1 MRSFKKAIIMFIAS
15 SLILVPLFSE
25 PHVKPYH
32 LLPRHRQSERLNH
45 VFHPGFSIPW
55 QNCDHSAAD
64 IETGNDFSCSGFQV
78 CAAEVS
84 ELRSLEVM
92 DTADS
97 GQNQPAADT
106 EKIKNKSSDKKDKRK
121 ATEEE
126 ILRSPLFRPH
136 EEIVVTA
143 TMSPLSV
150 KNSTVSTSV
159 INEEK
164 LAAVNVS
171 NALNALLYEPGI
183 FIMRTG
189 NFGRSDVEIRGL
201 GQRGQRIG
209 VMVDGRP
216 EKMGLFG
223 CVVTQTFPF
232 DNVDRLEVVRG
243 PNSVFYGSDALGGV
257 INIITHT
264 PAHGFEN
271 EFTGSYGSYN
281 TKRFNL
287 RHGAGFERFKY
298 YLTFDRSESDG
309 HLAGSAYRGNSF
321 TGKTVYSFSEKWALT
336 ISGKYYDGLKHEP
349 TILYSNPPAE
359 NWFDYKRGA
368 ADLTLN
374 RHSNISDLS
383 FKLYTDFGHHRFS
396 SGWHSRDQVY
406 GGIFKYTYSGWEN
419 NQITIGSDYRYLG
432 GKSYNNPAGSWHRS
446 EGAIF
451 LYDQF
456 NFRQKLILTGGA
468 RLNFDSVSGSVFAPS
483 AGLVFMLTENTSL
496 RALASK
502 GFRSP
507 QLNELY
513 LFPSSNPEL
522 KPETLWNYEIGLN
535 QRFLKR
541 FDFSLTLFSMKGKN
555 FIELRPNPTPP
566 PLYRMTN
573 VGIYQAKGL
582 EASFSGQLNNYL
594 GLMAAATLLDPGNNT
609 QGKAGQ
615 KYDLMLAFSKGKL
628 FQAATVQYV
637 TEYYAGNNRTQ
648 KLPSFLLLNYKIEWK
663 LNRYLSAFLNAD
675 NLLNT
680 RYKIYVNL
688 SEAAGPYPMP
698 GRSAYIGLK
707 IHP

>member
-1 MRSFKKAIIMFIAS
+1 MRFLKKVLIMILVLGLGLMPLFPSARIQFSARKDRTLRS
-15 SLILVPLFSE
+15 QQIDFSTSSGLNLRPLNVSGPDVETDESLITLSPQVSGDE
-25 PHVKPYH
+25 S
-32 LLPRHRQSERLNH
+32 RD
-45 VFHPGFSIPW
+45 PGT
-55 QNCDHSAAD
+55 A
-64 IETGNDFSCSGFQV
+64 NDTSP
-78 CAAEVS
+78 AENRNP
-84 ELRSLEVM
+84 E
-92 DTADS
+92 
-97 GQNQPAADT
+97 Q
-106 EKIKNKSSDKKDKRK
+106 EKLKNTSSDEKDKK
-121 ATEEE
+121 KTTEED
-126 ILRSPLFRPH
+126 LARSPQFRPH

-143 TMSPLSV
+143 TMSPLAV

-159 INEEK
+159 VSGEK

-171 NALNALLYEPGI
+171 NALNALLHEPGI

-271 EFTGSYGSYN
+271 EFTASYGSYN
-281 TKRFNL
+281 TKRLNL

-298 YLTFDRSESDG
+298 YLTFDHNESDG
-309 HLAGSAYRGNSF
+309 HLTSSAYRGTSF
-321 TGKTVYSFSEKWALT
+321 TGKTIYNFYEKWTLT

-349 TILYSNPPAE
+349 TILYNNPPAE
-359 NWFDYKRGA
+359 NWFDYKRGS

-374 RHSNISDLS
+374 RHSEASDLS
-383 FKLYTDFGHHRFS
+383 LKFYTDFGHHRFS
-396 SGWHSRDQVY
+396 SGWHSRDLVH
-406 GGIFKYTYSGWEN
+406 GGILKYTNSGWEN
-419 NQITIGSDYRYLG
+419 HQITIGSDYRYLG
-432 GKSYNNPAGSWHRS
+432 GKSYNSPVGSWHRS
-446 EGAIF
+446 EAGLF
-451 LYDQF
+451 VYDRF
-456 NFRQKLILTGGA
+456 TFKNRLILTGGA
-468 RLNFDSVSGSVFAPS
+468 RLNFDPVYGTVFAPG
-483 AGLVFMLTENTSL
+483 AGLVFLLTENTSL

-535 QRFLKR
+535 QRLWQR
-541 FDFSLTLFSMKGKN
+541 FDLSLTLFSLRGKN
-555 FIELRPNPTPP
+555 FIELIPNPTPP
-566 PLYRMTN
+566 PMYRMTN
-573 VGIYQAKGL
+573 LGTYRAKGL
-582 EASFSGQLNNYL
+582 EATLSGQVNSHL
-594 GLMAAATLLDPGNNT
+594 GLMAAATWLDPGNNT

-615 KYDLMLAFSKGKL
+615 KYDLMLIFSRGKL
-628 FQAATVQYV
+628 FQAATAQYV
-637 TEYYAGNNRTQ
+637 TDYYAGNDRTQ
-648 KLPSFLLLNYKIEWK
+648 KLPSFLLLNYRIEWK
-663 LNRYLSAFLNAD
+663 ASRYFSVFLNLD

-680 RYKIYVNL
+680 GYQIYVNL

-698 GRSAYIGLK
+698 GRSAYLGIRIRPRIK
-707 IHP
+707 